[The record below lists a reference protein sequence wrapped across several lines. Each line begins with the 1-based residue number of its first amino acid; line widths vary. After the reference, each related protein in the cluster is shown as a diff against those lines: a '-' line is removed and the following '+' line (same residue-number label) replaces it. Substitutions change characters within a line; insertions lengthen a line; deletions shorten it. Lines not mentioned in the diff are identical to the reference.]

1 MGPTMSIRISNLRL
15 GLDEPE
21 SALPARLA
29 RVLKVPPGDLC
40 HWRILRKSLDAR
52 VKDALLFVYTAEVSL
67 AQDEDRIASLAR
79 QTSQPVRIEM
89 HEEPAFRMPP
99 SGQPGLAHR
108 PVVVG
113 SGPAGFVGGYFLA
126 EQGYRPLVPE
136 GRQTG

>member
-52 VKDALLFVYTAEVSL
+52 VKDDLLFVYTAEVSL

-99 SGQPGLAHR
+99 SGQLGLEHK

-113 SGPAGFVGGYFLA
+113 SGPAGLGARYFLA
-126 EQGYRPLVPE
+126 QVGYRAL
-136 GRQTG
+136 GLD